1 MVWLGGNPAIS
12 STGRKPW
19 WKPIISSR
27 WLGFCQPV
35 RKTHGETELAS
46 LLFKVE
52 TWGSIRHY
60 QTINLPIGLFT
71 SLLCTKVGEVE
82 SLGRLE
88 DMLRCQ
94 GVTDARWFP
103 TLWAKSFNFLR
114 LNWCVMESWW
124 GFPTD
129 WEWVQ
134 MVRPHGMKTLQ
145 RSLRRSIWLVFFH
158 LHSGMIIAQNDT
170 LKAVA
175 SQTRPTVNQH
185 SLEKPIHAQQPKRF
199 N

>member
-1 MVWLGGNPAIS
+1 MCFTQCLSDGLTWWESRDS

-60 QTINLPIGLFT
+60 QTIHLPIWLFT

-82 SLGRLE
+82 SLWRH
-88 DMLRCQ
+88 DVMLRCH

-124 GFPTD
+124 GFPN
-129 WEWVQ
+129 WLGMGAP
-134 MVRPHGMKTLQ
+134 MVRVTPP
-145 RSLRRSIWLVFFH
+145 WDENV
-158 LHSGMIIAQNDT
+158 AQ
-170 LKAVA
+170 LSKG
-175 SQTRPTVNQH
+175 R
-185 SLEKPIHAQQPKRF
+185 
-199 N
+199 